1 MQPLDQLL
9 LAKLLVILI
18 DPHCLAKPKPMPEL
32 NLAEQ
37 VGPQQLVTELP
48 IQDYPKTWATQK
60 AIAIHL
66 ADCLSPIALTGLK

>member
-9 LAKLLVILI
+9 LAKLLAILI
-18 DPHCLAKPKPMPEL
+18 DPHCLAKPMPEL
-32 NLAEQ
+32 NLGEQ

>member
-9 LAKLLVILI
+9 LAKLLAILI

-37 VGPQQLVTELP
+37 VGPQ
-48 IQDYPKTWATQK
+48 
-60 AIAIHL
+60 
-66 ADCLSPIALTGLK
+66 